1 MNEELLC
8 GLMTVL
14 GYLLGAIPFGVV
26 VSKVMGLPDPRT
38 VGSKNVGFTNVL
50 RVSGKTAGILTLLG
64 DMGKG
69 WVLSWAAMQWLTVEW
84 FIMVVALSPILGHLF
99 SPFLGFKGGK
109 GVATA
114 LGAVLGLSPSIGL
127 LLLLIWLGAVAIW
140 RYSSG
145 GALAAFA
152 CLPVVAIVNEQRQEF
167 LVFSLIVS
175 GLLWIKHKD
184 NIVRLWKGT
193 ESKIGQKRQ
202 AVGDRDR

>member
-1 MNEELLC
+1 MNEELLSL
-8 GLMTVL
+8 LMTVFGYVL
-14 GYLLGAIPFGVV
+14 GGIPFGIV
-26 VSKVMGLPDPRT
+26 VSKALGLPDPRT
-38 VGSKNVGFTNVL
+38 VGSMNIGFTNVL

-64 DMGKG
+64 DFGKG
-69 WVLSWAAMQWLTVEW
+69 WVCAWVAMHWLTVESY
-84 FIMVVALSPILGHLF
+84 IMVVAFAPILGHMF

-114 LGAVLGLSPSIGL
+114 VGVVLGLSPSIGL

-167 LVFSLIVS
+167 FIFSLIVS
-175 GLLWIKHKD
+175 ALIWIKHKD
-184 NIVRLWKGT
+184 NIVRLWRGT
-193 ESKIGQKRQ
+193 ESKMGKKKQEEFEE
-202 AVGDRDR
+202 

>member
-1 MNEELLC
+1 MDHP
-8 GLMTVL
+8 GLVAAFAVV

-26 VSKVMGLPDPRT
+26 VSKALGHPDPRT

-50 RVSGKTAGILTLLG
+50 RVSGTKAGVLTLLG

-69 WVLSWAAMQWLTVEW
+69 WVLGWAAMQWLTDES
-84 FIMVVALSPILGHLF
+84 FIMVVAISPILGHLF

-114 LGAVLGLSPSIGL
+114 VGAVLGLSPSIGL
-127 LLLLIWLGAVAIW
+127 LVLLIWLGTVAIW
-140 RYSSG
+140 RYSSA
-145 GALAAFA
+145 GALAAFS

-167 LVFSLIVS
+167 LIFSLIVS
-175 GLLWIKHKD
+175 GLIWFKHKD

-193 ESKIGQKRQ
+193 ESKIGQKKQREEEREQ
-202 AVGDRDR
+202 

>member
-1 MNEELLC
+1 MNEDFLWA
-8 GLMTVL
+8 LMAMV

-26 VSKVMGLPDPRT
+26 VSKAMGLPDPRT

-50 RVSGKTAGILTLLG
+50 RMSGKKAGVLTLLG

-69 WVLSWAAMQWLTVEW
+69 WVVGWAAMHWLTDER
-84 FIMVVALSPILGHLF
+84 FIMLVALSTILGHLF
-99 SPFLGFKGGK
+99 SPFLNFKGGK

-114 LGAVLGLSPSIGL
+114 LGAVLGLAPAIGF

-145 GALAAFA
+145 GALAAFG
-152 CLPVVAIVNEQRQEF
+152 CFPVVAIVNEQRQEF

-175 GLLWIKHKD
+175 GLIWIKHKD
-184 NIVRLWKGT
+184 NIARLWKGA
-193 ESKIGQKRQ
+193 ESKIGQTKQ
-202 AVGDRDR
+202 G

>member
-1 MNEELLC
+1 MNEDFLWV
-8 GLMTVL
+8 LMAMV

-26 VSKVMGLPDPRT
+26 VSSAMGLPDPRT
-38 VGSKNVGFTNVL
+38 VGSNNVGFTNVL
-50 RVSGKTAGILTLLG
+50 RVSGKKAGGLTLLG

-69 WVLSWAAMQWLTVEW
+69 WVIGWAAMHWLTDER
-84 FIMVVALSPILGHLF
+84 FIMLVALSAILGHLF
-99 SPFLGFKGGK
+99 SPFLNFKGGK

-145 GALAAFA
+145 GALAAFG
-152 CLPVVAIVNEQRQEF
+152 CFPVVAIVTEQRQEF

-175 GLLWIKHKD
+175 MLIWIKHKD
-184 NIVRLWKGT
+184 NIARLWMGT
-193 ESKIGQKRQ
+193 ESKIGEKK
-202 AVGDRDR
+202 D

>member
-1 MNEELLC
+1 MNEDFLWV
-8 GLMTVL
+8 LMAMV

-26 VSKVMGLPDPRT
+26 VSKAMGLPDPRT

-50 RVSGKTAGILTLLG
+50 RVSGKKAGVLTLLG

-69 WVLSWAAMQWLTVEW
+69 WVMGWAAMQWLTDER
-84 FIMVVALSPILGHLF
+84 FIMLVALSTILGHLF
-99 SPFLGFKGGK
+99 SPFLKFKGGK

-114 LGAVLGLSPSIGL
+114 LGAVLGLSPSIGF

-145 GALAAFA
+145 GALAAFG

-167 LVFSLIVS
+167 FVFSLIVS
-175 GLLWIKHKD
+175 GLIWVKHKD
-184 NIVRLWKGT
+184 NIARLWNGT
-193 ESKIGQKRQ
+193 ESKIGQKKQ
-202 AVGDRDR
+202 G

>member
-1 MNEELLC
+1 MNEELLSL
-8 GLMTVL
+8 LMTVFGYVL
-14 GYLLGAIPFGVV
+14 GGIPFGIV
-26 VSKVMGLPDPRT
+26 VSKALGLPDPRT
-38 VGSKNVGFTNVL
+38 VGSKNIGFTNVL

-64 DMGKG
+64 DFGKG
-69 WVLSWAAMQWLTVEW
+69 WVCAWVAMHWLTVESY
-84 FIMVVALSPILGHLF
+84 IMVVALAPILGHMF

-114 LGAVLGLSPSIGL
+114 VGVVLGLSPSIGL

-167 LVFSLIVS
+167 FIFSLIVS
-175 GLLWIKHKD
+175 ALIWIKHKD
-184 NIVRLWKGT
+184 NIVRLWRGT
-193 ESKIGQKRQ
+193 ESKMGKKKQEEFEE
-202 AVGDRDR
+202 

>member
-1 MNEELLC
+1 
-8 GLMTVL
+8 
-14 GYLLGAIPFGVV
+14 
-26 VSKVMGLPDPRT
+26 
-38 VGSKNVGFTNVL
+38 
-50 RVSGKTAGILTLLG
+50 
-64 DMGKG
+64 MGKG
-69 WVLSWAAMQWLTVEW
+69 WVLGWVAMQWLTVES

-114 LGAVLGLSPSIGL
+114 VGAVLGLSPSIGL

-152 CLPVVAIVNEQRQEF
+152 CFPVVAIVNEQRQEF

-175 GLLWIKHKD
+175 GLIWIKHKD

-193 ESKIGQKRQ
+193 ESKIGTTKQ
-202 AVGDRDR
+202 G

>member
-1 MNEELLC
+1 MNEELLSL
-8 GLMTVL
+8 LMTVFGYVL
-14 GYLLGAIPFGVV
+14 GGIPFGIV
-26 VSKVMGLPDPRT
+26 VSKALGLPDPRT
-38 VGSKNVGFTNVL
+38 VGSKNIGFTNVL

-64 DMGKG
+64 DFGKG
-69 WVLSWAAMQWLTVEW
+69 WVWAWVAMHWLTVESY
-84 FIMVVALSPILGHLF
+84 IMVVAFAPILGHMF

-114 LGAVLGLSPSIGL
+114 VGVVLGLSPSIGL

-167 LVFSLIVS
+167 FIFSLIVS
-175 GLLWIKHKD
+175 ALIWIKHKD
-184 NIVRLWKGT
+184 NIVRLWRGT
-193 ESKIGQKRQ
+193 ESKIGKKKQEEFEE
-202 AVGDRDR
+202 

>member
-8 GLMTVL
+8 ALMTVL
-14 GYLLGAIPFGVV
+14 GYLLGAIPFGIV
-26 VSKVMGLPDPRT
+26 VSKALGLPDPRT

-69 WVLSWAAMQWLTVEW
+69 WVLSLAAMQWLTVEL

-99 SPFLGFKGGK
+99 SPFLGFRGGK

-114 LGAVLGLSPSIGL
+114 IGAVLGLSPSIGL

-175 GLLWIKHKD
+175 GLIWIKHKG

-193 ESKIGQKRQ
+193 ESKIGQKKQRIEE
-202 AVGDRDR
+202 

>member
-1 MNEELLC
+1 MEEEFIWVLLA
-8 GLMTVL
+8 MF
-14 GYLLGAIPFGVV
+14 GYVLGAIPFGVV
-26 VSKVMGLPDPRT
+26 VSKALNLPDPRT

-50 RVSGKTAGILTLLG
+50 RVSGTGAGVLTLLG

-69 WVLSWAAMQWLTVEW
+69 WVMGWAAMQWLTTES

-114 LGAVLGLSPSIGL
+114 LGSVLGLSPSMGT

-145 GALAAFA
+145 GALAAFG
-152 CLPVVAIVNEQRQEF
+152 LFPVVAIVNEQRQEF
-167 LVFSLIVS
+167 LIFAIVVSALI
-175 GLLWIKHKD
+175 WIKHKD

-193 ESKIGQKRQ
+193 ESRIGESRP
-202 AVGDRDR
+202 G